1 MDTLKAEKRD
11 MSTKAKRLRREG
23 YVTGNVFGHAI
34 KGSIPVKIEKKDA
47 ERLFKTKKKG
57 SQIMLDVDG
66 QQMDV
71 LVKEIDYNP
80 VKGQLEEIDFQALVS
95 GEAVHSVAEVVLKN
109 EAKVVGGVVELIL
122 EEISYKAVPSEMIET
137 VEIDVGDMKPG
148 DVLKVADLPIASNE
162 NIHLKTDPEAVV
174 VSVVAPKSADV
185 PDDEEAD
192 GDEKDAKASK

>member
-122 EEISYKAVPSEMIET
+122 EELSYKAVPSEMIET

>member
-11 MSTKAKRLRREG
+11 MSIKAKRLRREG

>member
-192 GDEKDAKASK
+192 GDEKYAKASK